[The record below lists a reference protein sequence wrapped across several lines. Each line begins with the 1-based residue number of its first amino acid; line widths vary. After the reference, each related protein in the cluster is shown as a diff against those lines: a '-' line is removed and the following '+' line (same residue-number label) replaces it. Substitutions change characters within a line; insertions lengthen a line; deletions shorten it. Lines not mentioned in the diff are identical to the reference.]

1 MHARKMQPRQR
12 AIKFFNKTATK
23 TKKLNNFALFKRG
36 GIKL

>member
-1 MHARKMQPRQR
+1 MSARKMQPKHK
-12 AIKFFNKTATK
+12 AVKFFNKTATK